1 MLRAHATNLGLR
13 RADCARDWKRTCPGY
28 PSPLMLAGHEHEGVD
43 SASLISIAKTELVL
57 FTISTG
63 FFTYFDAILFNFYD

>member
-1 MLRAHATNLGLR
+1 
-13 RADCARDWKRTCPGY
+13 
-28 PSPLMLAGHEHEGVD
+28 MLAGHEHEGVD

-63 FFTYFDAILFNFYD
+63 FLTYFDVILFNFYD